1 MGKQASSN
9 PEAVRKAIRRKKNQ
23 RIQED
28 NDYERDVFYDALEE
42 QVKPGPKAKR
52 PKMNVFEDLPTKK
65 RKLDMDLD
73 GVHKELQPPS
83 KKLSLDL
90 DVEKNPMKS
99 TIKVIRYGFNPKRCG
114 LKTKRL
120 ENSKNKSVNH
130 LHTFIKNFERLTTSD
145 QIEFYNSF

>member
-42 QVKPGPKAKR
+42 QVKPGPK
-52 PKMNVFEDLPTKK
+52 KMDVSKDLPTKK

-90 DVEKNPMKS
+90 DVEKKPMKS